1 MCASFPSSGPEGGR
15 PHFLLAGR
23 AVPYYNGT
31 KNTRVVSSS
40 DRPLE
45 GGLLLKEWKA
55 KLHDLTAI
63 VPRGVMNFLI
73 TAFFMA
79 GAYYLSRLLFQ
90 FGVENNSALVY
101 VLAVTFVS
109 WLTTGYFYGILA
121 SLFSS
126 FCINYYFMYPYSAF
140 SLSYAGYP
148 VAMLSMTAIA
158 IIICTLTSRIKLQAL
173 EAEQREQN
181 TKALYE
187 LNERLNQEKNAI
199 QLEAAR
205 ETIRSNILR
214 SVSHDLRTPLTAI
227 SGAAAVLLSSE
238 EPRSEKDVSLLNDIK
253 NDAEALTT
261 MVENLLSITRIQDA
275 SVPLKKRE
283 EMLEEVAGDAVL
295 TTRRRFPDAN
305 VQLDL
310 SEDILFL
317 PMEPMLIK
325 QVMVNLLENAV
336 RHSGS
341 QSGILLNLF
350 RQDEWAVVE
359 VRDHGKGLPPEVC
372 QAVQSGRP
380 LSRDLNGDSTRGMG
394 IGLSV
399 CQSIIKAHNG
409 FFAAGNAPE
418 GGAVIRF
425 GLPMKESDHE

>member
-199 QLEAAR
+199 QLEAPGRPSA
-205 ETIRSNILR
+205 
-214 SVSHDLRTPLTAI
+214 AI
-227 SGAAAVLLSSE
+227 SFAPS
-238 EPRSEKDVSLLNDIK
+238 P
-253 NDAEALTT
+253 TT
-261 MVENLLSITRIQDA
+261 SAPSDCYLRGGRGT
-275 SVPLKKRE
+275 
-283 EMLEEVAGDAVL
+283 
-295 TTRRRFPDAN
+295 
-305 VQLDL
+305 
-310 SEDILFL
+310 
-317 PMEPMLIK
+317 
-325 QVMVNLLENAV
+325 
-336 RHSGS
+336 
-341 QSGILLNLF
+341 
-350 RQDEWAVVE
+350 
-359 VRDHGKGLPPEVC
+359 
-372 QAVQSGRP
+372 AVQ
-380 LSRDLNGDSTRGMG
+380 RG
-394 IGLSV
+394 
-399 CQSIIKAHNG
+399 
-409 FFAAGNAPE
+409 APQ
-418 GGAVIRF
+418 
-425 GLPMKESDHE
+425 